1 MDRWIDKWIDG
12 WMDGWIIRLN
22 YHFLDELAR
31 YKSDSINSS
40 SRSHSKAIKYVS
52 VHYILIYCL
61 LRSTDYGSYRGNRL
75 STDSTREGFE
85 SISSQPTS
93 MI

>member
-1 MDRWIDKWIDG
+1 
-12 WMDGWIIRLN
+12 MDGQIDELIKN
-22 YHFLDELAR
+22 YYFLDELAK
-31 YKSDSINSS
+31 YKSGSINSKS
-40 SRSHSKAIKYVS
+40 TSHSKSIKYVFICTPQFII
-52 VHYILIYCL
+52 YYCL
-61 LRSTDYGSYRGNRL
+61 LRSTEYGSYHGIRL